1 MPEITIDA
9 DICKKEGLWAMAC
22 THAVSRQEGNWCFYV
37 PGTLVIQV
45 TK

>member
-9 DICKKEGLWAMAC
+9 DICAMAC